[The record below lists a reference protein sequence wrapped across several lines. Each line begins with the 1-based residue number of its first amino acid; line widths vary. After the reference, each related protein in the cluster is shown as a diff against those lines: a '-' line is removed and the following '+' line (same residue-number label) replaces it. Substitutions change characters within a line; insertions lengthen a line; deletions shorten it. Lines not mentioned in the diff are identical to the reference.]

1 MTRKKHKHTK
11 KIQLKNNLQEIYQ
24 DINKTKQQNQ
34 KVRLLA
40 VSKTHPKET
49 LQQAAEL
56 GIKYFGENKVQE
68 AEKKAPY
75 LPRNTELHLIGHL
88 QSNKIKKALK
98 IFNVIQT
105 VDSLAI
111 AEKINQQA
119 EIIKKN
125 QRIYCQINIGNDPN
139 KTGFTTQGIETNI
152 NKIIALPHLAVE
164 GIMTILPMGET
175 EEETKRLY
183 KETKKIRDKIS
194 KLYNIDL
201 QLSMGMSNDYKI
213 AIKCG
218 ATLVRIG
225 TKLFGERQ

>member
-11 KIQLKNNLQEIYQ
+11 KIQLKNNLQEIYR

-34 KVRLLA
+34 RVRLLA

-49 LQQAAEL
+49 LQQAAAL

-68 AEKKAPY
+68 AETKAPH

-105 VDSLAI
+105 IDSLAL

-119 EIIKKN
+119 KTIEKI

-139 KTGFTTQGIETNI
+139 KTGFSAKGIKTNI
-152 NKIIALPHLAVE
+152 NKIIKLPHLAVE
-164 GIMTILPMGET
+164 GIMTILPIGQA

-183 KETKKIRDKIS
+183 NETKTIRDELS
-194 KLYNIDL
+194 KSYSIDL
-201 QLSMGMSNDYKI
+201 ELSMGMSNDYKTAI
-213 AIKCG
+213 ACG
-218 ATLVRIG
+218 ATIVRIG
-225 TKLFGERQ
+225 TRLFGARK